1 MGYPRIKQV
10 QKRRPPLKNKQN
22 LALAIATVTIGV
34 LAGLGAVLLS
44 GFLELVLH
52 FIFNFAE
59 TAQHPYVIV
68 SPLHRLAAIVGG
80 GIIAAVV
87 WWVIRNRMKPT
98 VSVKDAVAG
107 AEMPG
112 LTTVLHTFTQMLYVG
127 VGGSVGRELAP
138 REFAAMLAQWWQRVL
153 HKHLHL
159 DLSAEDQHLLVAA
172 AAGAGFAGVYIAPI
186 TGMLFSVEILY
197 KQVTRRAVLVSLS
210 MSMIAMGVGS
220 LLKGFTPY
228 YLVGP
233 QAFAPKI
240 VALALLIGPLC
251 GIVGAY
257 FRRAIQWAGLR
268 QAQRR
273 PLLWQLPLAAL
284 ITGLVAIKFP
294 QVTGN
299 GRALAQMVF
308 NTDSRQ
314 VLGWLVLGALVKALV
329 TIMSLKAGAAGGTLT
344 PSIAVGSAL
353 GALLSVLMP
362 GMPLWQAAMIG
373 AASLLAVTQQA
384 PLMAMFMLIEV
395 SHLTYSAFLPLGVGI
410 ALAMCVANFFLP
422 KRPAREAGETETAER
437 LQAKVQRQLKQDQQ

>member
-1 MGYPRIKQV
+1 M
-10 QKRRPPLKNKQN
+10 KNKQN

-52 FIFNFAE
+52 VIFNFAE
-59 TAQHPYVIV
+59 TAQHPYAVV
-68 SPLHRLAAIVGG
+68 SPLHRVLAIVGG
-80 GIIAAVV
+80 GIVAAII
-87 WWVIRNRMKPT
+87 WWVIRNRLKPT

-107 AEMPG
+107 AQMSG

-138 REFAAMLAQWWQRVL
+138 REFAAMLSQWWQRVL
-153 HKHLHL
+153 HKWLHIQ
-159 DLSAEDQHLLVAA
+159 LSPDDSHLLVAA
-172 AAGAGFAGVYIAPI
+172 AAGAGFAGVYIAPV

-197 KQVTRRAVLVSLS
+197 KKVTRRAVLVSLS

-220 LLKGFTPY
+220 LLKGFRPY

-233 QAFAPKI
+233 QAFAPQI
-240 VALALLIGPLC
+240 VVLAVVIGPLC
-251 GIVGAY
+251 GVIGAY
-257 FRRAIQWAGLR
+257 FRRAIQWASLR

-299 GRALAQMVF
+299 GRALAQLVF
-308 NTDSRQ
+308 NTHSTQ

-329 TIMSLKAGAAGGTLT
+329 TLLSLKAGAAGGTLT
-344 PSIAVGSAL
+344 PSIAVGSAI

-362 GMPLWQAAMIG
+362 SLPLWQAAMIG

-395 SHLTYSAFLPLGVGI
+395 SHLNYSAFLPLGVGI
-410 ALAMCVANFFLP
+410 VLAMCVANFFLP
-422 KRPAREAGETETAER
+422 QRTTQEAGETETAER
-437 LQAKVQRQLKQDQQ
+437 LQAKAERILKQEDDA